1 MVLNSIVT
9 HPQKVSEHY
18 KKLFASHNSGFCTS
32 NVESRNSSSLSFFV
46 VKVSQLLFSRC
57 FNIESDVS
65 FSIDFEPLFVLSI
78 KQLVSRLIDVLL
90 PTERQKMFRIV
101 NQCVKAQSDI
111 LTCCVFTIRRHP
123 AYWQRHQKILTF
135 VSSKCTHTNDSST
148 KTVGH

>member
-18 KKLFASHNSGFCTS
+18 KKLFASHNSG
-32 NVESRNSSSLSFFV
+32 SFTTFI
-46 VKVSQLLFSRC
+46 SQC
-57 FNIESDVS
+57 FNIEADVS

-123 AYWQRHQKILTF
+123 AY
-135 VSSKCTHTNDSST
+135 
-148 KTVGH
+148 